1 MKINEI
7 LTGFSIYTTRA
18 EDAML
23 QRLKSVS
30 YLNSFTEQEQFIIE
44 GLIRKSLVIKIGDS
58 NPKVIANEFEIPS

>member
-23 QRLKSVS
+23 KRLQSVS
-30 YLNSFTEQEQFIIE
+30 YLKSFNEHEQFIIE
-44 GLIRKSLVIKIGDS
+44 GLIRKSLVIKIGDT
-58 NPKVIANEFEIPS
+58 NPKVIANEFETPG